1 MVNFTVKEKGL
12 EEQLTSVVIGKM
24 EVQLE
29 NNKNELI
36 KNKSDNELIKNK
48 SDNEQKMKALDD
60 GILKILSSTKNNL
73 IDDENIIVVLQQ
85 SK

>member
-1 MVNFTVKEKGL
+1 MKEKGL

-36 KNKSDNELIKNK
+36 KNKSDNE
-48 SDNEQKMKALDD
+48 QKMKVLDD

>member
-36 KNKSDNELIKNK
+36 KNKSDNE
-48 SDNEQKMKALDD
+48 QKMKVLDD